1 MKLGDVARL
10 VGGELR
16 GDPSIEIARVA
27 ALEEAEPGCLGF
39 FVDKRHT
46 GLLATTRASALLV
59 GRDAPPVPCA
69 SIVVPQAYVAFVQV
83 VEALHPPSRPA
94 PGIHPTAVIAASARI
109 GPGASVGACVVIGE
123 RVTLGRDAVL
133 HAGAVVYDDVTA
145 GDGLLVHARAVI
157 REGTRIGHR
166 VVVHAGAVVGSDGF
180 GFIPLP
186 DGPRRIPQIGR
197 VVLEDDVSIGA
208 NATVDRAALGDT
220 VLARGTKL
228 DNLVQIA
235 HGCRIGAG
243 ALIAA
248 QTGLGG
254 GTVLGSGVMLG
265 GQVGSAGHLRVG
277 DGVRVAAKSGI
288 SGDLAAGG
296 TYGGI
301 PAVDIRDWRRMTSGW
316 LRLGE
321 LLRRVRRL
329 ERVQGIDPGGTK
341 DD

>member
-16 GDPSIEIARVA
+16 GDPSIEIERVA
-27 ALEEAEPGCLGF
+27 ALDEAEPGSLGF
-39 FVDKRHT
+39 YADKRHA

-59 GRDAPPVPCA
+59 GRDAPPVSCA

-83 VEALHPPSRPA
+83 VDALYPHRRPPA
-94 PGIHPTAVIAASARI
+94 GIHPTAVIAGSARL
-109 GPGASVGACVVIGE
+109 GPGAAVGALVVIGE

-145 GDGLLVHARAVI
+145 GDGLLVYARAVI

-180 GFIPLP
+180 GYIPLP

-197 VVLEDDVSIGA
+197 VVLEDDVSVGA

-220 VLARGTKL
+220 LLARGTKV

-235 HGCRIGAG
+235 HGCRIGPG
-243 ALIAA
+243 SLIAA

-254 GTVLGSGVMLG
+254 GTVVGSGVMLG
-265 GQVGSAGHLRVG
+265 GQVGSAGHLHVG
-277 DGVRVAAKSGI
+277 DGARVAAKSGI
-288 SGDLAAGG
+288 AGDLPAGG

-301 PAVDIRDWRRMTSGW
+301 PAVDIRAWRRMTSGW

-321 LLRRVRRL
+321 LLRRVRRM
-329 ERVQGIDPGGTK
+329 ERAQGIDPGGSAEE
-341 DD
+341 

>member
-16 GDPSIEIARVA
+16 GDPSIEIDRVA
-27 ALEEAEPGCLGF
+27 ALDEAGPGSLGF
-39 FVDKRHT
+39 YADKRHAA
-46 GLLATTRASALLV
+46 LLATTRASALLV
-59 GRDAPPVPCA
+59 GRDAPPVACA

-83 VEALHPPSRPA
+83 VEALYPPRRPA
-94 PGIHPTAVIAASARI
+94 AGIHPTAVVAASARL
-109 GPGASVGACVVIGE
+109 GPGASVGPFVVIGE
-123 RVTLGRDAVL
+123 RVALGRDAVL
-133 HAGAVVYDDVTA
+133 QAGAVVYDDVTA

-180 GFIPLP
+180 GYIPLP

-197 VVLEDDVSIGA
+197 VVLEDDVAIGA
-208 NATVDRAALGDT
+208 NTTVDRAALGDT
-220 VLARGTKL
+220 LVARGTKV

-243 ALIAA
+243 SLVAA

-265 GQVGSAGHLRVG
+265 GQVGSAGHLHVG
-277 DGVRVAAKSGI
+277 DGARVAAKSGI
-288 SGDLAAGG
+288 AGDLAAGE

-301 PAVDIRDWRRMTSGW
+301 PAVDIRAWRRMTAGW

-329 ERVQGIDPGGTK
+329 ERAQGLDSGSFR